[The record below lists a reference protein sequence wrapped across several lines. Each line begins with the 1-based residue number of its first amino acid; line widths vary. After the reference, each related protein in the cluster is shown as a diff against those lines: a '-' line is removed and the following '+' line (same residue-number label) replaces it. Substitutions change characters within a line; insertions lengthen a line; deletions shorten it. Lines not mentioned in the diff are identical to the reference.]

1 MTKCAGDHAAMFR
14 KPKLF
19 DLLTFFGC
27 CALLAWFG
35 WHGLEGPR
43 GKDNYARLKTELAA
57 QEEALAAVREKR
69 EALEARVQ
77 LMRPESVD
85 PDMASELVRD
95 MLGYEKNNSIL
106 VKFN

>member
-1 MTKCAGDHAAMFR
+1 MFR

-19 DLLTFFGC
+19 DVLTFFGC

-43 GKDNYARLKTELAA
+43 GKENYARLQADLTAH
-57 QEEALAAVREKR
+57 EEALAVVRGKR

-85 PDMASELVRD
+85 PDMASELVRE
-95 MLGYEKNNSIL
+95 MLGYEKDNAIV

>member
-1 MTKCAGDHAAMFR
+1 MFR

-19 DLLTFFGC
+19 DVLTFFGC

-43 GKDNYARLKTELAA
+43 GKDNYARLQAELASR
-57 QEEALAAVREKR
+57 QEALAQITQKR
-69 EALEARVQ
+69 EALEARVS

-95 MLGYEKNNSIL
+95 MLGYEKRNSI
-106 VKFN
+106 VVNFN

>member
-1 MTKCAGDHAAMFR
+1 MFR

-19 DLLTFFGC
+19 DVLTFFGC

-43 GKDNYARLKTELAA
+43 GKDNYARLQAELAA
-57 QEEALAAVREKR
+57 REEALAQVTQKR
-69 EALEARVQ
+69 EAVEARVS

-85 PDMASELVRD
+85 PDMASELVRE
-95 MLGYEKNNSIL
+95 MLGYEKLNSIV
-106 VKFN
+106 VKYN

>member
-1 MTKCAGDHAAMFR
+1 MFR

-19 DLLTFFGC
+19 DVLTFFGC

-43 GKDNYARLKTELAA
+43 GKDNYARLKTDLTA
-57 QEEALAAVREKR
+57 QEEALAQVRGKR
-69 EALEARVQ
+69 EALGARVQ

-85 PDMASELVRD
+85 PDMASELVRE
-95 MLGYEKNNSIL
+95 MLGYEDNNAIV